1 LFLNNAINHGVL
13 TPIGLEQASKTGKS
27 IIFMLESNP
36 GPGLGVLLAYW
47 FVGKGS
53 VKQSAPG
60 AAIIHFFGGIHEIY
74 FPYILMKP
82 MLLLAVIAGGVSGTF
97 TFNILHAGL
106 VAAPSPGSI
115 FAYIAMTPRG
125 GLLPVLTGVLVA
137 AVVSF
142 LVASLILKTGSQ
154 VMDDTDM
161 QQATEKMHELKG
173 VKPAASQSQQAIH
186 GNVRKIVFSCDAG
199 MGSSAM
205 GASILRKK
213 FKEAGIGI
221 TVVNSSISEI
231 PQDADLIITHKTLTP
246 RAQNQKPNA
255 EHISIDDFLKS
266 PKYDEL
272 IERFKN

>member
-1 LFLNNAINHGVL
+1 
-13 TPIGLEQASKTGKS
+13 
-27 IIFMLESNP
+27 
-36 GPGLGVLLAYW
+36 LLAYW
-47 FVGKGS
+47 FVGKGA

-60 AAIIHFFGGIHEIY
+60 AAIIQFFGGIHEIY

-115 FAYIAMTPRG
+115 FAYIAMTPKG

-137 AVVSF
+137 AAVSF
-142 LVASLILKTGSQ
+142 FIASLILKTGNQ
-154 VMDDTDM
+154 AMDDTDM
-161 QQATEKMHELKG
+161 EQATEKMRELKG
-173 VKPAASQSQQAIH
+173 VKPVAASPSQQAIH
-186 GNVRKIVFSCDAG
+186 GDVKKIVFSCDAG

-231 PQDADLIITHKTLTP
+231 PQDADLVITHNALTS
-246 RAQNQKPNA
+246 RAQNQKPDA

-272 IERFKN
+272 IERFKSN